1 MLKHSGWQWHLRSA
15 WPWVL
20 VVCFL
25 LFFGPSAK
33 AQNSTGSEQSEKL
46 SYETSLNASL
56 IEAES
61 NLQMLL
67 LRLGER
73 KQQVSALQARL
84 VQAAQS
90 LTDSEQASAELE
102 QRLKQAEIS
111 VVDLQQELRETLI
124 SLAGARTQY
133 TMLSEAFGVYVGEMA
148 EQKQELIGERDA
160 AFRQARLWR
169 IGAMA
174 GGGLVIAGAITVTV
188 LILVK

>member
-1 MLKHSGWQWHLRSA
+1 MLKHGGWQWHLRSV

-25 LFFGPSAK
+25 LFFGPSAG
-33 AQNSTGSEQSEKL
+33 AQNLIDSEQSEKL

-56 IEAES
+56 IEADQ
-61 NLQMLL
+61 NLQLLL

-73 KQQVSALQARL
+73 KQQVSALQASL
-84 VQAAQS
+84 AQAAQS
-90 LTDSEQASAELE
+90 LTDSAQASAELE

-111 VVDLQQELRETLI
+111 VVDLQQELRATLI

-133 TMLSEAFGVYVGEMA
+133 DMLSEAFGAYVGEMA
-148 EQKQELIGERDA
+148 EQKRELINERDA
-160 AFRQARLWR
+160 AFRQARLWK
-169 IGAMA
+169 IGALA
-174 GGGLVIAGAITVTV
+174 GGGLIIAGAITVTV